1 YEDYDGN
8 TRTQDFW
15 FNLSQREI
23 ARMEVSTPGGFEAMV
38 KRIIDAKSQ
47 VQLIDLFENLIH
59 MSYGVKSADGVH
71 FIKNE
76 EVWQEFAS
84 TNAYNDLYMELITD
98 TAKASEFFNGI
109 MQKPAKKEPLS
120 VAPAA
125 QQYKNAKEGCVG
137 GRLDGKSVVEG
148 RGLD

>member
-1 YEDYDGN
+1 MIKKTITYEDYDGN

-15 FNLSQREI
+15 FNLSQHEI
-23 ARMEVSTPGGFEAMV
+23 ARMEVSTPGGFKSMV

-47 VQLIDLFENLIH
+47 VQLVDLFENLIH

-98 TAKASEFFNGI
+98 IAKASEFFNGI

-120 VAPAA
+120 IDPAA
-125 QQYKNAKEGCVG
+125 Q
-137 GRLDGKSVVEG
+137 
-148 RGLD
+148 

>member
-1 YEDYDGN
+1 MNMEILDIKKELAGN
-8 TRTQDFW
+8 
-15 FNLSQREI
+15 SY
-23 ARMEVSTPGGFEAMV
+23 PGRGIV
-38 KRIIDAKSQ
+38 I
-47 VQLIDLFENLIH
+47 
-59 MSYGVKSADGVH
+59 GKSADGVH

-98 TAKASEFFNGI
+98 SAKASEFFNGI

-125 QQYKNAKEGCVG
+125 Q
-137 GRLDGKSVVEG
+137 
-148 RGLD
+148 

>member
-1 YEDYDGN
+1 
-8 TRTQDFW
+8 
-15 FNLSQREI
+15 
-23 ARMEVSTPGGFEAMV
+23 MEVSTPGGFEAMV

-98 TAKASEFFNGI
+98 SAKASEFFNGI

-125 QQYKNAKEGCVG
+125 Q
-137 GRLDGKSVVEG
+137 
-148 RGLD
+148 

>member
-1 YEDYDGN
+1 MIKKTITYEDYDGN

-98 TAKASEFFNGI
+98 SAKASEFFNGI
-109 MQKPAKKEPLS
+109 MQKPPKKEPLS

-125 QQYKNAKEGCVG
+125 Q
-137 GRLDGKSVVEG
+137 
-148 RGLD
+148 

>member
-1 YEDYDGN
+1 MIKKTITYEDYDGN

-76 EVWQEFAS
+76 EGWQEFAS

-98 TAKASEFFNGI
+98 RPTSTGSASRTTRRRN
-109 MQKPAKKEPLS
+109 S
-120 VAPAA
+120 SSS
-125 QQYKNAKEGCVG
+125 
-137 GRLDGKSVVEG
+137 SVVGVG
-148 RGLD
+148 RTELKYL